1 MTLIYYPY
9 SQSYRRL
16 SDFVPGRH
24 REQGPDRNLAPAV
37 PSTLELTWLRN
48 KKHGMDLGHSPL
60 RYFLQDFLT
69 SFLMLQAPYLVLDFC
84 AAQKASPRSCALY
97 LFLDFDRWREKDL
110 CASVFTTKI
119 GEVGGFLGTIDNEGI
134 INGAYILSLL
144 TVPSPTLRTRSKSSS

>member
-119 GEVGGFLGTIDNEGI
+119 GEYHDTGGC
-134 INGAYILSLL
+134 
-144 TVPSPTLRTRSKSSS
+144 SPDMTPSSSFDLSR